1 MSLKP
6 RVFLRYTAPS
16 RGVRENTRSK
26 RLMKPRNLAWEHNSI
41 YYFYFAFLKRN
52 KEFEK
57 IYKNGGKTRNKL
69 HKQMYNDFV
78 KIYKVET
85 ADDFYKWFNEVVN
98 TKNSERRGYYLFAEE
113 NEKATEEVTEIA
125 QLNDTD
131 NSLVVKIDLRNT
143 NSYIGSSIRELLKK
157 NAAKVDRVRKQ
168 STARY
173 KVAEGRTINTLYQ
186 SLKVYDFEMNDYK
199 EKKSQAISKCEEL
212 GIIVN
217 EMQGNINLLKD
228 GISANQISKNRKT
241 YQQRCAKALGRY
253 KAQAEKYIKSALS
266 DNFLSNI

>member
-6 RVFLRYTAPS
+6 RVFLKYTAPS

-186 SLKVYDFEMNDYK
+186 SLQVYDYKMNS
-199 EKKSQAISKCEEL
+199 ENKKDNETVCREL
-212 GIIVN
+212 GINVN
-217 EMQGNINLLKD
+217 DDDLRD
-228 GISANQISKNRKT
+228 AVSAVQKATNRKI
-241 YQQRCAKALGRY
+241 YQQRCGKALSRY

-266 DNFLSNI
+266 DNFLSKI

>member
-16 RGVRENTRSK
+16 RGVRENTRGK
-26 RLMKPRNLAWEHNSI
+26 RLMKPSNLAWEHNSI

-57 IYKNGGKTRNKL
+57 IHNNGGKTRNKL
-69 HKQMYNDFV
+69 HKQMYKDFDN
-78 KIYKVET
+78 IYKVDT
-85 ADDFYKWFNEVVN
+85 ADDFYKWFYEVVN
-98 TKNSERRGYYLFAEE
+98 ITNSERRGYYLFAEE
-113 NEKATEEVTEIA
+113 NTDAIEEVTEIA
-125 QLNDTD
+125 QLKNTD
-131 NSLVVKIDLRNT
+131 NTLVVKINLTNT
-143 NSYIGSSIRELLKK
+143 NKNIGSGIRQILQK
-157 NAAKVDRVRKQ
+157 NAAKVDRARKQ

-186 SLKVYDFEMNDYK
+186 SLQVYDYKMNS
-199 EKKSQAISKCEEL
+199 EIKKDNETICREL
-212 GIIVN
+212 GINVN
-217 EMQGNINLLKD
+217 ADDLK
-228 GISANQISKNRKT
+228 GAISALQKTRNRKI
-241 YQQRCAKALGRY
+241 YQQRCGKALSRY

>member
-16 RGVRENTRSK
+16 RGVRENTRGK
-26 RLMKPRNLAWEHNSI
+26 RLIKPGNLAWEHNSI

-57 IYKNGGKTRNKL
+57 IHKNGGKTRNKL
-69 HKQMYNDFV
+69 HKQMYKDFGN
-78 KIYKVET
+78 IYKVDT
-85 ADDFYKWFNEVVN
+85 ADDFYKWFYEVVN
-98 TKNSERRGYYLFAEE
+98 TTNGERRGYYLFAEE
-113 NEKATEEVTEIA
+113 NTDAIEEVTEIA
-125 QLNDTD
+125 QLKNTD
-131 NSLVVKIDLRNT
+131 NTLVVKINLTNT
-143 NSYIGSSIRELLKK
+143 NKNIGSGIRQILQK
-157 NAAKVDRVRKQ
+157 NAAKVDRARKQ

-186 SLKVYDFEMNDYK
+186 SLKVYDFEMDDNND
-199 EKKSQAISKCEEL
+199 KKSQAINKCKEL

-217 EMQGNINLLKD
+217 EMQGNVNLLKD
-228 GISANQISKNRKT
+228 GISANQIRQNRKT
-241 YQQRCAKALGRY
+241 YQQRCGKALSRY

-266 DNFLSNI
+266 DNFLSNT